1 MNFFKKKLKFYFFNN
16 DLVNIWYD
24 FLKGNTMT
32 FENNISTIN
41 IDEYKII
48 DNLLD
53 RYLELDFKE
62 KSDFKRLVSS
72 INKIGII
79 NPLIFYR
86 VDDETLELISG
97 RKRIEAIKT
106 LNESKAENE
115 KILNIPVRILSKEN
129 DLGSVYLL
137 AFEENTNRRNLS
149 NEAQIESLLFGIC
162 CDIYPDFGTSS
173 NFLKDFKIEE
183 IKNTLKEIR
192 NNSENLNKFESKL
205 LNSINLTSKKV
216 NISENEIINSI
227 IKNSLTFSEKRMIR
241 NFGVPVEIIR
251 KSRRSPKTKKILEN
265 IDVIIFNKNLDEK
278 EAFFAI
284 KNYVEAILNRKMSDF
299 YKIEGI
305 DDVKDENG
313 YLSIIKKTERE
324 KIKEYGNDLSRACIE
339 FLLNNLKN
347 EELEKS
353 KKRMEKYNFTKKI
366 NDIYKSLNAKD
377 KRELIKII
385 ENFEKE
391 RNARV

>member
-1 MNFFKKKLKFYFFNN
+1 M
-16 DLVNIWYD
+16 I
-24 FLKGNTMT
+24 
-32 FENNISTIN
+32 FENNISAIN

-106 LNESKAENE
+106 LNESKNE

-173 NFLKDFKIEE
+173 GFIKDFKIEE
-183 IKNTLKEIR
+183 IKKTLIEVR
-192 NNSENLNKFESKL
+192 NNSENLNEFKSKL
-205 LNSINLTSKKV
+205 LNSINLTSKKI

-251 KSRRSPKTKKILEN
+251 KSRRSPKAKKILEN

-305 DDVKDENG
+305 DDVKDESC

-353 KKRMEKYNFTKKI
+353 KKRMEKYNFTKKL

-377 KRELIKII
+377 KKELIKII

-391 RNARV
+391 RNARVWKSVSKSLGWVLEI